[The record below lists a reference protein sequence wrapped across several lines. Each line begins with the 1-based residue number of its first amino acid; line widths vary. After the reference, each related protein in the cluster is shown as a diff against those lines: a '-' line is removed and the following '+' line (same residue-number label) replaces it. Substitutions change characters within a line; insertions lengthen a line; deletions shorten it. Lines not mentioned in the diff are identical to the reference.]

1 MNRVSIGE
9 DLTPTEETFQ
19 KKRTLSDDKTSM
31 HRLSGIH
38 PDRCTGLPFKS
49 DIPDKNSRNS
59 PHEPIAVES
68 EPALELE
75 VILADGHASL
85 ALLESGSTADFIDK
99 ELVRRLKLPVLQLAQ
114 RTRGLELKFF
124 NF

>member
-31 HRLSGIH
+31 QKLSAIH
-38 PDRCTGLPFKS
+38 PDRITGLPVKS
-49 DIPDKNSRNS
+49 DITDKNSRDS
-59 PHEPIAVES
+59 PHEQIAVES

-85 ALLESGSTADFIDK
+85 ALLDSGSTADFIDK